1 MSEIKI
7 NITLKEINNLRL
19 PQIEVDS
26 EDESAYRA
34 AGKGIEKKV
43 NDYKAKLIE
52 IGYKKENQN
61 TLLLAFA
68 ITALD
73 YAVHLQKEREEGV
86 KLMEDFKVLNDSIK
100 DLLA

>member
-7 NITLKEINNLRL
+7 NITLKEVNNLRL

-26 EDESAYRA
+26 EDEGAYRA

-68 ITALD
+68 MTALD
-73 YAVHLQKEREEGV
+73 YAVHLKKEREEGE